1 MSFEVMMTVIQK
13 SKSKNSSRLVLL
25 ALANSADSN
34 GCGEWPDAEYLRKWA
49 NCSKIVLDNS
59 VEQLVASDELHLIP
73 QADNPKSFKINLEQ
87 QVARKKP
94 ASKASSVAGK
104 SIERP
109 RNIIWDAVLG
119 ACGVN
124 PMKLNTHEKARYG
137 KVVKMLNENE
147 ATVQQIFERAKIFKL
162 KFSYM
167 QISPMV
173 LASRWSEL
181 DPESNASLV
190 SGESVPKSWD
200 VIRRAMEEQNLNEEN
215 PKQIG

>member
-1 MSFEVMMTVIQK
+1 
-13 SKSKNSSRLVLL
+13 
-25 ALANSADSN
+25 
-34 GCGEWPDAEYLRKWA
+34 
-49 NCSKIVLDNS
+49 
-59 VEQLVASDELHLIP
+59 
-73 QADNPKSFKINLEQ
+73 
-87 QVARKKP
+87 
-94 ASKASSVAGK
+94 
-104 SIERP
+104 
-109 RNIIWDAVLG
+109 
-119 ACGVN
+119 
-124 PMKLNTHEKARYG
+124 
-137 KVVKMLNENE
+137 MLNENG

-200 VIRRAMEEQNLNEEN
+200 VIRQAMEEQNLNEEN